1 MMFYKL
7 MLLGSVLVMLGLVNR
22 RIQRTAAPSQDLVQ
36 AEAGT
41 SAGSSALDEMNGR
54 LERLENLLFQS
65 LVSREEMKAEAS
77 EEAGEAAAPEKP
89 ASPEEQPIKK
99 QPMPDSVK
107 AVLEY
112 ESQGLSLQEIANITR
127 MDKGEVLLLKNLS
140 KHYSR

>member
-36 AEAGT
+36 ADAGT
-41 SAGSSALDEMNGR
+41 AASSSALDEMNGR

-77 EEAGEAAAPEKP
+77 DEAGEAAAPEKP
-89 ASPEEQPIKK
+89 ASPEEQQIKK